1 MDTFLVCV
9 PMCPVA
15 AFELIYC
22 VWGRPLLRN
31 ICVSFS
37 TVSTVILCPQWWSV
51 TKYNY
56 FVTVLKY
63 IFQVTKLL
71 MLNFRIN
78 YCN

>member
-9 PMCPVA
+9 PMSPVA

-37 TVSTVILCPQWWSV
+37 TVSTVILLPSFIYDQSFCIKQSRR
-51 TKYNY
+51 
-56 FVTVLKY
+56 VL
-63 IFQVTKLL
+63 FPGF
-71 MLNFRIN
+71 NW
-78 YCN
+78 